1 MPGFAHLNIMPTIQ
15 GTITNPHGHFALV
28 ASRFN
33 HEVVERLVAG
43 ATGALRSH
51 GVKDDAID
59 LAWVPGAFELPL
71 IAQRLAHS
79 KKYAA
84 VICLGAVIRGDTD
97 HYDYVC
103 RAATDGV
110 LQAGLTTGVPVLFGV
125 LTCDTDEQALDRAG
139 GKAGNKGADVA
150 VAAIEMVS
158 LLQQLP

>member
-1 MPGFAHLNIMPTIQ
+1 VPTYEGSLIPPGGRFAI
-15 GTITNPHGHFALV
+15 V
-28 ASRFN
+28 ASKFN
-33 HEVVERLVAG
+33 SQIVERLVAG
-43 ATGALRSH
+43 AHDGLRRS
-51 GVKDDAID
+51 GIADDDVD

-71 IAQRLAHS
+71 IAQKLAGS

-103 RAATDGV
+103 RAATDGI

-139 GKAGNKGADVA
+139 GKAGNKGCDVA
-150 VAAIEMVS
+150 LAAIEMVN
-158 LLQQLP
+158 LLKQLV